1 MTISARRPRDG
12 ALLRHVSRACNTR
25 VRERV
30 RVCVCSVFMT
40 NFFELIECIDPIVN
54 VLNLRSKRAL
64 ACMNHE
70 CQSVVLQSLSGKK
83 LYVDEDDCDRGNVQ
97 FVINHLSQVVPG
109 LKVCPKG
116 EELVPELDFQTLRT
130 RKRLTAVK
138 DDKTINETT
147 AYWLGE
153 ALADTDCLI
162 RLTTGA
168 VKSLAAIRN
177 NPRIYLSP
185 VDNCDPIN
193 KKLLGGALGMKSK
206 TSLGTA
212 QAIIKAAENSKALSL
227 RCLYLGNDVL
237 DQLKPDYE
245 TLVSKNAFYDVDLD
259 LSHNM
264 VNDESLVD
272 FLCVSKRYGELTLSQ
287 TSYTFKTM
295 KLLSGKIAQG
305 DLQVHTLRLSRVE
318 LTGARLKM
326 LVRAYRTA
334 PDSTRLAL
342 EHLDL
347 SENDTSYPM
356 SDWQTLF
363 DVDTPPFPSLKR
375 LDLQP
380 LSMGVSGQGSL
391 LIRNIKKGAF
401 PSIEKVVVQKVRDEG
416 FQLRVTSAVRTWA
429 VVNGR
434 MRSGW

>member
-1 MTISARRPRDG
+1 
-12 ALLRHVSRACNTR
+12 
-25 VRERV
+25 
-30 RVCVCSVFMT
+30 
-40 NFFELIECIDPIVN
+40 
-54 VLNLRSKRAL
+54 
-64 ACMNHE
+64 
-70 CQSVVLQSLSGKK
+70 
-83 LYVDEDDCDRGNVQ
+83 
-97 FVINHLSQVVPG
+97 
-109 LKVCPKG
+109 
-116 EELVPELDFQTLRT
+116 
-130 RKRLTAVK
+130 
-138 DDKTINETT
+138 
-147 AYWLGE
+147 
-153 ALADTDCLI
+153 
-162 RLTTGA
+162 
-168 VKSLAAIRN
+168 
-177 NPRIYLSP
+177 
-185 VDNCDPIN
+185 
-193 KKLLGGALGMKSK
+193 
-206 TSLGTA
+206 
-212 QAIIKAAENSKALSL
+212 
-227 RCLYLGNDVL
+227 
-237 DQLKPDYE
+237 
-245 TLVSKNAFYDVDLD
+245 
-259 LSHNM
+259 
-264 VNDESLVD
+264 
-272 FLCVSKRYGELTLSQ
+272 
-287 TSYTFKTM
+287 M